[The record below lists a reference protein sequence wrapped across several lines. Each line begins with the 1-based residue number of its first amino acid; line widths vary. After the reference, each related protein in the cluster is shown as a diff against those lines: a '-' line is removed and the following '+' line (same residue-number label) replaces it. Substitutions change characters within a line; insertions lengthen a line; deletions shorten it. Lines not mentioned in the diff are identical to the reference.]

1 MAAKK
6 APAKKMAG
14 KTADSSKLT
23 PAQQKV
29 LAASA
34 KNRTDR
40 YGSSGMGE
48 TKAGVTAKDMA
59 KINKGRK
66 PWEMLDAERTNARG
80 TVMTAV
86 SRYDSSTQRQM
97 AAAAAKNRKDKY
109 GLSGFGETKAGVTA
123 KDMAKINKGRGKFD
137 KKMPIEEMITPRGN
151 VRGYMGV
158 YDNPA
163 KAKAAAAAKMKKKK

>member
-6 APAKKMAG
+6 APAKKMAAPKPAPK
-14 KTADSSKLT
+14 KTSSSTPQVLQQPWNKTLDRGNGVTEMYYDESTRAKMKAAYKADFAKKQAFKSSSKPKSSGAAGSSKMT
-23 PAQQKV
+23 PAQQR
-29 LAASA
+29 AMASA
-34 KNRTDR
+34 N
-40 YGSSGMGE
+40 
-48 TKAGVTAKDMA
+48 
-59 KINKGRK
+59 
-66 PWEMLDAERTNARG
+66 
-80 TVMTAV
+80 
-86 SRYDSSTQRQM
+86 
-97 AAAAAKNRKDKY
+97 KNRKDKY

-163 KAKAAAAAKMKKKK
+163 KAKAAAAKKKK